1 MNSKRPLSV
10 IELRQA
16 LRHITKLIFGERDV
30 SDEPDGGFREMLRE
44 AEIGFDDA
52 EDKQTLI
59 EMRAEIERL
68 KRLVHVDELTG
79 LMNRRGIT
87 DEMGAFFKEALFA
100 KEHPEMRKGVVIADF
115 ALIFIDIDN
124 FKSVNDTYGHDEGDR
139 VLKGIAAVLRKHA
152 RGIDTVGRLGGEE
165 FVVGLLGTTEEDAHA
180 KADELRTL
188 ITKKVSVLKDP
199 NRKMTASIGVASLGH
214 SKAQTL
220 DALIEYADKAMYEA
234 KTKRGKDNVVRYSEL
249 AS

>member
-1 MNSKRPLSV
+1 
-10 IELRQA
+10 
-16 LRHITKLIFGERDV
+16 
-30 SDEPDGGFREMLRE
+30 MLRE

-115 ALIFIDIDN
+115 ALIFIDADD
-124 FKSVNDTYGHDEGDR
+124 FKVINDTYGHDEGDR
-139 VLKGIAAVLRKHA
+139 VLKAIAKVVQGHA
-152 RGIDTVGRLGGEE
+152 RESDAVGRLGGEE
-165 FVVGLLGTTEEDAHA
+165 FVVGLLGATEEDAYA
-180 KADELRTL
+180 KAEELRAA
-188 ITKKVSVLKDP
+188 IAKEVRPAGD
-199 NRKMTASIGVASLGH
+199 RKMTVSIGVASLRH

-220 DALIEYADKAMYEA
+220 EQLIGYADKAMYEA
-234 KTKRGKDNVVRYSEL
+234 KTKRGKNATVKYSEI
-249 AS
+249 AI